1 MGKQINSSAI
11 GEKTV
16 NSLNYKPC
24 EICQRPADDIHHVF
38 PGKLRQAS
46 ERYGMVMHLCRHCH
60 VRLHKTP
67 QGEWKKYKQE
77 YQKKFDLEHGKGK
90 FLRIF
95 GRNYL

>member
-1 MGKQINSSAI
+1 MNGF
-11 GEKTV
+11 
-16 NSLNYKPC
+16 NYVPC
-24 EICQRPADDIHHVF
+24 HICKRPADDRHHVF
-38 PGKLRQAS
+38 GGRLRQLS
-46 ERYGMVMHLCRHCH
+46 EQYGMVMHLCRHCH

-77 YQKKFDLEHGKGK
+77 HQKKFDLEHGKGE